1 MHEKFGGEAVIFAD
15 VGPLSGDERIEIGN
29 GQPVQVGN
37 LQVFPELAL
46 IRGSRAITV
55 HTQIRAIVAAV
66 VIADG
71 DFAIIIDGDCGQELI
86 AANAAEILWSGGDG
100 AKKLVRR
107 SPICLILVEEY
118 GMVV

>member
-66 VIADG
+66 VIANG
-71 DFAIIIDGDCGQELI
+71 GFAIIIDGDGGQELI
-86 AANAAEILWSGGDG
+86 AANVAGIHSSWADG
-100 AKKLVRR
+100 AQEPERR
-107 SPICLILVEEY
+107 TP
-118 GMVV
+118 GG

>member
-55 HTQIRAIVAAV
+55 HTQIGAIIAAV

-71 DFAIIIDGDCGQELI
+71 YFAIVVDGDGGPELI
-86 AANAAEILWSGGDG
+86 AAHTAGILWGW
-100 AKKLVRR
+100 AV
-107 SPICLILVEEY
+107 
-118 GMVV
+118 